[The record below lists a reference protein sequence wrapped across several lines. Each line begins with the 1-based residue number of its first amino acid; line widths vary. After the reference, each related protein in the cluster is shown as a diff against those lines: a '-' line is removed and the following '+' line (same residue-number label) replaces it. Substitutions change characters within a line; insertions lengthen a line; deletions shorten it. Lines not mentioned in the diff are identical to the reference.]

1 MFRRLIPVLLLVVGV
16 ASAGACTQSKDA
28 GGRPPRAATTTT
40 TPTPTTDPAQS
51 PLSIAEEVDA
61 RRPVPGP
68 RAEWPTVSPDDAGFS
83 ADALDVLAAYA
94 ESQGSLCL
102 AITKDGKR
110 VDHRDFGS
118 STPTTPHDAWSI
130 TKSIASA
137 LVGQAVERDEL
148 DIDQRVTTWVP
159 AWEGTR
165 SATATVEDLLQMDSG
180 RQTRPETPSD
190 ALALAMAPDIDRA
203 AIDWPADADP
213 NQAFGYS
220 NMGAQILDPILHAV
234 TGEDVAAL
242 TKRDLLDPLGMADST
257 MMHDATGHTAT
268 FAGLTSTC
276 DDLARFGLLYLNG
289 GSWNGTQI
297 VPRDWVLASLGP
309 TPNRATYGYLWW
321 LEPANGDLP
330 NVFEARGAGGQRV
343 TVIPSLGIVA
353 TTMMPFVNVST
364 YPNEFATRVLDT
376 LDR

>member
-28 GGRPPRAATTTT
+28 ARRFPRSTTT
-40 TPTPTTDPAQS
+40 TPTSTSTTDPAQS

-68 RAEWPTVSPDDAGFS
+68 RVEWPTVSPDDAGFS

-102 AITKDGKR
+102 AITK
-110 VDHRDFGS
+110 
-118 STPTTPHDAWSI
+118 
-130 TKSIASA
+130 SIASA

-148 DIDQRVTTWVP
+148 DIEERVTTWVP

-180 RQTRPETPSD
+180 RQTRPETESD
-190 ALALAMAPDIDRA
+190 ALALVMTSDMDQA

-234 TGEDVAAL
+234 TGQDVAAL

-297 VPRDWVLASLGP
+297 VPRDWVLASISP